1 MSVFLDTPSLTK
13 RPNSA
18 EIPPLENGDQLTATE
33 FLRRFE
39 AMPDLKKAELIQGQV
54 YMSSPVRFDQH
65 ADPDGIVQGW
75 LFTYAAHTPGVKNAT
90 NGTTKLSP
98 DDVPQPDASLRLAP
112 ECGGQSHIDADGY
125 LRGAPELVVE
135 IAASSASID
144 VRKKRETYRL
154 AGVREY
160 VVWRTRDA
168 AIDWWVLEEDEYRPL
183 QPGPDGIF
191 RSRVFPGLWLDGT
204 ALMEQDASR
213 LLAVCQQGVASEEHA
228 GFRAKPPAM
237 K

>member
-1 MSVFLDTPSLTK
+1 MSVFLETPSLTK
-13 RPNSA
+13 RPSNA

-54 YMSSPVRFDQH
+54 YIMPSPVRVDQH
-65 ADPDGIVQGW
+65 SDPDNLVQGW
-75 LFTYAAHTPGVKNAT
+75 LFTYAAHTPGTKGTT

-98 DDVPQPDASLRLAP
+98 DDVPQPDASLRLMP
-112 ECGGQSHIDADGY
+112 ECGGQSRIDADGY

-135 IAASSASID
+135 VAASSASID
-144 VRKKRETYRL
+144 ARKKRDTYRL

-160 VVWRTRDA
+160 VVWRTRDS

-183 QPGPDGIF
+183 QPGADSIL
-191 RSRVFPGLWLDGT
+191 RSRVFPGLWLDGA
-204 ALMEQDASR
+204 ALMAQDAAR
-213 LLAVCQQGVASEEHA
+213 LLAVSQQGVASEEHA
-228 GFRAKPPAM
+228 AFVAKLRS
-237 K
+237 

>member
-1 MSVFLDTPSLTK
+1 MK
-13 RPNSA
+13 RPGNG

-33 FLRRFE
+33 FLHRFE

-54 YMSSPVRFDQH
+54 HIMSSPVCIDQH
-65 ADPDGIVQGW
+65 SDPDSLVQGW
-75 LFTYAAHTPGVKNAT
+75 LFIYAAHTPGVKSTT

-98 DDVPQPDASLRLAP
+98 DDVPQPDASLRLTP
-112 ECGGQSHIDADGY
+112 ECGGQARIDSDGY

-154 AGVREY
+154 AGVCEY

-183 QPGPDGIF
+183 LPDADGLHH
-191 RSRVFPGLWLDGT
+191 SRVFPGLWLDGA
-204 ALMEQDASR
+204 ALIAQDSGR
-213 LLAVCQQGVASEEHA
+213 VLAACLQGVASEEHA
-228 GFRAKPPAM
+228 AFAARLQG
-237 K
+237 